1 MFGRRIEIVLSIVLA
16 PGLVISCK
24 VLLEDELAVTNDDHG
39 VNVGF
44 GFLEPRRDG
53 AQPYTIEAGA
63 FRRIDRPAV
72 AKCGGYTASR
82 ISLAQRL
89 RGRRSEHEDGG
100 EAEAPQLF
108 ATLAHAAVSCSRCYA
123 GGGTE
128 IFTDGRSSIFWW
140 KASSF
145 G

>member
-1 MFGRRIEIVLSIVLA
+1 M
-16 PGLVISCK
+16 
-24 VLLEDELAVTNDDHG
+24 TNDDHG

-44 GFLEPRRDG
+44 GFLEPRRDD

-89 RGRRSEHEDGG
+89 RGRRSEHEDG

-128 IFTDGRSSIFWW
+128 IFTDGRSIIF
-140 KASSF
+140 
-145 G
+145 